1 MPKCSIAHRRLGVK
15 VIEELGERGILI
27 IFYLMKKGKSKGEIV
42 KISDVKQELHM
53 GSAALYRTLERLR
66 GLGLIR
72 TKRIG
77 VVRAVELTEDGLKFA
92 EKLKE
97 LDDLLREIARKRA

>member
-27 IFYLMKKGKSKGEIV
+27 IFYLMRKGKEIV
-42 KISDVKQELHM
+42 KISDLKQDLHM
-53 GSAALYRTLERLR
+53 GSAALYATIERLR
-66 GLGLIR
+66 GLGLVKTR
-72 TKRIG
+72 RIG

-97 LDDLLREIARKRA
+97 LDDLLREIARKRAQ